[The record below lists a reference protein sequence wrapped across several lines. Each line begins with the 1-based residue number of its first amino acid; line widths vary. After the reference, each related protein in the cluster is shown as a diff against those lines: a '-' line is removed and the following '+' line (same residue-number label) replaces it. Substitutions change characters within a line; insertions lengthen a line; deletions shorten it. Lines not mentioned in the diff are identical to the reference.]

1 MGIIVSFCGTG
12 LKKTHPLVLARFSG
26 SRGEHF
32 TDMQV
37 NENKRLFDEQGE
49 KQAPTTSSGDVDR
62 YAGSNAGTDGGRGI
76 GLGSCLSRPYYSI
89 NRGG

>member
-49 KQAPTTSSGDVDR
+49 K
-62 YAGSNAGTDGGRGI
+62 
-76 GLGSCLSRPYYSI
+76 
-89 NRGG
+89 